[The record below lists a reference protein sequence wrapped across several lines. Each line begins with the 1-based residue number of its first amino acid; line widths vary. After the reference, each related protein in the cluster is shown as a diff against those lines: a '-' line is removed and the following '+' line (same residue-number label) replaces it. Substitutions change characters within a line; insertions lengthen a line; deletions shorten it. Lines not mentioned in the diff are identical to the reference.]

1 MADAPPDTLPDAPRE
16 PRFSAGHESEGKPA
30 ALIAWG
36 LYILS
41 LPSANLLVLVGLIV
55 AYAGRG
61 GSDGLSRAHIDAQ
74 IRLFWSV
81 FWWTI
86 LLWIGFGICIGI
98 FLTTPAL
105 GQLLILFL
113 VGLVLALG
121 LLFLTVWF
129 TVKSL
134 IGLINLL
141 GDKAP

>member
-1 MADAPPDTLPDAPRE
+1 MTEPAQDRGDT
-16 PRFSAGHESEGKPA
+16 PRFSSGHDSEGRPA

-41 LPSANLLVLVGLIV
+41 LPSANLLVIVGLIV

-61 GSDGLSRAHIDAQ
+61 GAQGLSRAHIEAQ
-74 IRLFWSV
+74 IGLFWSV

-86 LLWIGFGICIGI
+86 LLWIGIAVCVIGI
-98 FLTTPAL
+98 FAVPTA
-105 GQLLILFL
+105 GILL
-113 VGLVLALG
+113 VPLG
-121 LLFLTVWF
+121 LLLGLGLLLLTIWF
-129 TVKSL
+129 TIKSV

>member
-1 MADAPPDTLPDAPRE
+1 MAEQTPAKAEE
-16 PRFSAGHESEGKPA
+16 PRFAPGHESEGKPA

-41 LPSANLLVLVGLIV
+41 LPSANLLVIVGLIV

-74 IRLFWSV
+74 IGLFWSV

-86 LLWIGFGICIGI
+86 LLWIGFWACVVGV
-98 FLTTPAL
+98 FTVPAMGVAL
-105 GQLLILFL
+105 VPLAIILL
-113 VGLVLALG
+113 LA

-129 TVKSL
+129 TIKSL
-134 IGLINLL
+134 IGLFNLL
-141 GDKAP
+141 GGKAP

>member
-1 MADAPPDTLPDAPRE
+1 MADAQRE
-16 PRFSAGHESEGKPA
+16 PRFSPGHESEGKPA

-41 LPSANLLVLVGLIV
+41 LPSANLLVIVGLIV

-86 LLWIGFGICIGI
+86 LLWTGIGVWLVSLFIA
-98 FLTTPAL
+98 PAM
-105 GQLLILFL
+105 GLILAPVAL
-113 VGLVLALG
+113 LLGLG
-121 LLFLTVWF
+121 LLLLTVWF
-129 TVKSL
+129 TIKSL
-134 IGLINLL
+134 IGLFRLL
-141 GDKAP
+141 DDKAP

>member
-1 MADAPPDTLPDAPRE
+1 MAEQTPAKAE
-16 PRFSAGHESEGKPA
+16 PRFAPGHESEGRPA

-41 LPSANLLVLVGLIV
+41 LPSANLLVIVGLIV

-74 IRLFWSV
+74 ISLFWSV

-86 LLWIGFGICIGI
+86 LLWVGIGACVVA
-98 FLTTPAL
+98 FLISPPM
-105 GQLLILFL
+105 
-113 VGLVLALG
+113 GLVVVPLGLLFGLA

-129 TVKSL
+129 TVKSV
-134 IGLINLL
+134 IGLLNLL
-141 GDKAP
+141 GGRAP

>member
-1 MADAPPDTLPDAPRE
+1 MAEETPARVE
-16 PRFSAGHESEGKPA
+16 PRFAPGHESEGRPA

-41 LPSANLLVLVGLIV
+41 LPSANLLVIVGLIV

-86 LLWIGFGICIGI
+86 LLWIGFWACVIGVVME
-98 FLTTPAL
+98 LAT
-105 GQLLILFL
+105 
-113 VGLVLALG
+113 GLVLVPLAIILLLA

-129 TVKSL
+129 TIKSI

-141 GDKAP
+141 GDRAP

>member
-1 MADAPPDTLPDAPRE
+1 MADAQRE
-16 PRFSAGHESEGKPA
+16 PRFSAGHDSEGKPA

-41 LPSANLLVLVGLIV
+41 LPSANLLVIVGLIV
-55 AYAGRG
+55 AYAGRS

-86 LLWIGFGICIGI
+86 LLWIGIGVWLVSLFI
-98 FLTTPAL
+98 APAM
-105 GQLLILFL
+105 
-113 VGLVLALG
+113 GLVLAPVAVLLGLG
-121 LLFLTVWF
+121 LLLLTVWF
-129 TVKSL
+129 TIRSL
-134 IGLINLL
+134 IGLFRLL

>member
-1 MADAPPDTLPDAPRE
+1 MAHAPRE
-16 PRFSAGHESEGKPA
+16 PRFSSGHDSEGKPA

-41 LPSANLLVLVGLIV
+41 LPSANLLVIVGLIV

-86 LLWIGFGICIGI
+86 LLWIGIGAWLVSI
-98 FLTTPAL
+98 FIEPAM
-105 GQLLILFL
+105 GLILAPVAL
-113 VGLVLALG
+113 LLGLG
-121 LLFLTVWF
+121 LLLLTVWF
-129 TVKSL
+129 TIRSL
-134 IGLINLL
+134 IGLFRLL

>member
-1 MADAPPDTLPDAPRE
+1 MADAKPDTGKSIE
-16 PRFSAGHESEGKPA
+16 PRFGAGHESEGKPA

-41 LPSANLLVLVGLIV
+41 LPSANLLVIVGLIV

-61 GSDGLSRAHIDAQ
+61 GATGLARAHIDAQ
-74 IRLFWSV
+74 IGLFWSV

-86 LLWIGFGICIGI
+86 LLWVGIAICGVSFFAAPATGI
-98 FLTTPAL
+98 VLAPL
-105 GQLLILFL
+105 GLIL
-113 VGLVLALG
+113 GLG
-121 LLFLTVWF
+121 LFFLTVWF
-129 TVKSL
+129 TIKSI

>member
-1 MADAPPDTLPDAPRE
+1 MADATPDRPTE
-16 PRFSAGHESEGKPA
+16 PRFAPGHESEGRPA

-41 LPSANLLVLVGLIV
+41 LPSANLLVIVGLIV

-74 IRLFWSV
+74 IALFWSV

-86 LLWIGFGICIGI
+86 LLWIGLGVWLVSI
-98 FLTTPAL
+98 FIEPAM
-105 GQLLILFL
+105 GM
-113 VGLVLALG
+113 VLAPVAVLLGLG
-121 LLFLTVWF
+121 LLVLTVWF
-129 TVKSL
+129 TIRSI

-141 GDKAP
+141 GDRAP

>member
-1 MADAPPDTLPDAPRE
+1 MPDATRE
-16 PRFSAGHESEGKPA
+16 PRFSAGHESEGRPA

-41 LPSANLLVLVGLIV
+41 LPSANLLVIVGLIV

-74 IRLFWSV
+74 IGLFWSV

-86 LLWIGFGICIGI
+86 LLWVGIGVCFVSFFIVPAMGIV
-98 FLTTPAL
+98 
-105 GQLLILFL
+105 LIP
-113 VGLVLALG
+113 VGLLLGLG

-129 TVKSL
+129 TIKSL
-134 IGLINLL
+134 IGLFRLL
-141 GDKAP
+141 GDKTP